1 MQTPKAPWIKPG
13 FIDNDTKRLGWM
25 IETLEIDPHDSGHW
39 LYATGLTV
47 YGGHDL
53 TRWDTEGNVMIESLA
68 DGIEEFAVLDLAS
81 APGGSELL
89 VAVGDDSGFT
99 FASTADLRTAPKT
112 PWNAPMFPSST
123 GVDYAGNAADQVIR
137 VGNTPG
143 EPQAAISED
152 GGATWALHPGAG
164 TAAAGGSVAYSADA
178 DTVLW
183 SAAEG
188 AGSGAG
194 VLRSQNGANFSAVS
208 SLPAGAVIAS
218 DKRNNTV
225 FYGGASAKFYVSTNA
240 GESFTEAGALGDAG
254 AVRDIAVHPLEAGEV
269 WVSTDVGVFHSTD
282 YGAMF
287 EQPSTAV
294 SNTYQIALGLGS
306 ADSWN
311 VYVFGTGP
319 EGPKLYGSADA
330 GASWTDIQGSQ
341 GFGAIDSARLA
352 GSGNTAGQV
361 FVGTNGRGVF
371 SASGPIGT

>member
-1 MQTPKAPWIKPG
+1 
-13 FIDNDTKRLGWM
+13 M
-25 IETLEIDPHDSGHW
+25 IETLEIDPHDSDHW

-47 YGGHDL
+47 YGGRDL
-53 TRWDTEGNVMIESLA
+53 TRWDARGNVTIESLA

-81 APGGSELL
+81 AAGASELL

-99 FASTADLRTAPKT
+99 FAGTADLGTAPRT
-112 PWNAPMFPSST
+112 PWSAPMFPSST
-123 GVDYAGNAADQVIR
+123 GVDYAGNAPDRVVR

-143 EPQAAISED
+143 EPQAAVSED
-152 GGATWALHPGAG
+152 GGATWAVHRGAD
-164 TAAAGGSVAYSADA
+164 TAVAGGSVAYSADA

-188 AGSGAG
+188 G
-194 VLRSQNGANFSAVS
+194 VLRSQGGAEFEAVS
-208 SLPAGAVIAS
+208 GLPAGAVIAS

-225 FYGGASAKFYVSTNA
+225 FYGGAGAAFSVSTNGGA
-240 GESFTEAGALGDAG
+240 SFVEAGALGEAG
-254 AVRDIAVHPLEAGEV
+254 AVRDIAAHPLEAGEV
-269 WVSTDVGVFHSTD
+269 WVSTDAGVFHSTD
-282 YGAMF
+282 YGATF

-306 ADSWN
+306 ADGWN

-330 GASWTDIQGSQ
+330 GASWADIQGTQ

-361 FVGTNGRGVF
+361 YVGTNGRGVF
-371 SASGPIGT
+371 YASGPIGA